1 MRQIFYDAFIFLRI
15 EGEKEN
21 MDIFGIWNGDVF
33 VLVKFLLDI
42 SGLRNLKKARRYNRL
57 AKE

>member
-21 MDIFGIWNGDVF
+21 MDIFGIWDGDVF
-33 VLVKFLLDI
+33 VLVKLLLDI
-42 SGLRNLKKARRYNRL
+42 SGLRNLEKAR
-57 AKE
+57 